1 MANQSI
7 YKSPEGEATVLE
19 MYDRFQADI
28 AIHFEDLLLD
38 TRFGTTH
45 ILATGPQ
52 NAPPVVITH
61 GGNQTNP
68 HALRRLAPL
77 LKRERYRVYAPDTIG
92 HPGKSAQ
99 TRLSPKDDSYGQ
111 WLNDV
116 LDGLS
121 LESTAFV
128 GGSFG
133 AGIMLRLA
141 SYAPQR
147 ISKLLLFVPSGIV
160 QVPLSSMVFRLGVP
174 YLLYLLA
181 PSRTRL
187 TRAVQWMGDELGKD
201 DLEWSEVAFR
211 HIRIEAQMPRP
222 ATKRE
227 LERLRAPTLVIAAEH
242 DVMFPGKAVI
252 KRAREIIP
260 NLVAAECLEGGTHYS
275 SEKDMEYVNNRI
287 GEFLETDYDDQSD
300 PV

>member
-1 MANQSI
+1 
-7 YKSPEGEATVLE
+7 
-19 MYDRFQADI
+19 MYHRFQASLG
-28 AIHFEDLLLD
+28 IHFEDLLLD

-45 ILATGPQ
+45 ILATGPRD
-52 NAPPVVITH
+52 APPVVITH

-77 LKRERYRVYAPDTIG
+77 LKRERHRIYAPDTIG

-99 TRLSPKDDSYGQ
+99 TRLSPRDDSYGR

-121 LESTAFV
+121 LESAAFV

-141 SYAPQR
+141 AYAPQR
-147 ISKLLLFVPSGIV
+147 ISKLFLFVPSGIV
-160 QVPLSSMVFRLGVP
+160 RVPLSSMVFQLSMP

-181 PSRTRL
+181 PSRTKL
-187 TRAVQWMGDELGKD
+187 ARAVQWMGDELGKD

-222 ATKRE
+222 ASKRE
-227 LERLRAPTLVIAAEH
+227 LKRLQAPTLVIAAEH
-242 DVMFPGKAVI
+242 DAMFPGKAVI
-252 KRAREIIP
+252 KRSREIIP
-260 NLVAAECLEGGTHYS
+260 NLVAAECLKGGTHYS

-287 GEFLETDYDDQSD
+287 WEFLETDKEDL
-300 PV
+300 